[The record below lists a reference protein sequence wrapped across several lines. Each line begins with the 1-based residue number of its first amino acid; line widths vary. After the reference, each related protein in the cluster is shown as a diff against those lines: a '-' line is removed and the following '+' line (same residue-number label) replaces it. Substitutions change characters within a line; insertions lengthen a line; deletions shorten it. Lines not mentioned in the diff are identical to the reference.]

1 MIFLF
6 FGAKDH
12 EKKHNRTWQWAS
24 LDSPRHVIENMGPVF
39 QPHFHIFHF
48 PFHVVLESKLFIYNT
63 VENGHLYDPDS
74 RLLNLVALLFLPI
87 PWAFDVWSIYFQIS
101 EWHHIVRQQFCSW
114 KCVCVST
121 QWQWICCPNKH
132 LLLRHFVQNVV
143 FKRLFVVCC
152 HRVNQSQFVWKK
164 WSPNES
170 HLSNDWMTQTICRDH
185 DRIIYTRPWG
195 PRFDRGHDTRA
206 TSDQMFFCFY
216 MFLLCREF
224 RSFPD
229 HRQIRTC

>member
-1 MIFLF
+1 MSIWCLVDLF
-6 FGAKDH
+6 S
-12 EKKHNRTWQWAS
+12 NIRMAS
-24 LDSPRHVIENMGPVF
+24 HCKTTI
-39 QPHFHIFHF
+39 
-48 PFHVVLESKLFIYNT
+48 LFM
-63 VENGHLYDPDS
+63 
-74 RLLNLVALLFLPI
+74 
-87 PWAFDVWSIYFQIS
+87 
-101 EWHHIVRQQFCSW
+101 
-114 KCVCVST
+114 KMCVCVST

-206 TSDQMFFCFY
+206 TSDQMFFVFTCFY
-216 MFLLCREF
+216 CVGSSDHFLTIGKFARAKWAYMW
-224 RSFPD
+224 
-229 HRQIRTC
+229 